1 MKLIICS
8 CQSIKEVLKH
18 LQGHCDPVD
27 VDLSVFKGYFL
38 YARQVAT

>member
-1 MKLIICS
+1 MQLTIPQRGVEAS
-8 CQSIKEVLKH
+8 T
-18 LQGHCDPVD
+18 GDPVD